1 VLYKHW
7 HVSFLHIVFGDENFF
22 VHFVAGNSSNSRW
35 QFSSPQ
41 AAQKAA
47 SLLGTTV
54 EELARVLFGSSSGG
68 MGTPSTPRAPFRTPS
83 PTEKGLDRDVTGLEA
98 LEGMIIGLYGEVL
111 NAVAALINRWGLL
124 DTSDSER
131 V

>member
-1 VLYKHW
+1 
-7 HVSFLHIVFGDENFF
+7 VSFLHIVFGVENFF

-54 EELARVLFGSSSGG
+54 EEMARVLFGNSSGG

-111 NAVAALINRWGLL
+111 NAVAALINR
-124 DTSDSER
+124 
-131 V
+131 